1 MRVAAAALALAVA
14 MAGGAAGQPVD
25 ARSGPAQ
32 GNDTARAF
40 ALPGA
45 VSAAAH
51 PAPAPEAAPV
61 VHAPILVMDQDVLW
75 ASSAWG
81 RRADAEIEA
90 RRNAIAA
97 ENTRLAEDLEA
108 EDAAL
113 TELRKTLPPDEFRS
127 RADAFDRRVTQVRTD
142 RDAAARKLVED
153 ANAERDAFLRA
164 ALPVISA
171 AMDARG
177 AQVLLD
183 RLTVFLSSDAV
194 NVTAEL
200 VAAVDARIGAGPA
213 GRMGGLAQP

>member
-1 MRVAAAALALAVA
+1 MRAVAAALALAVA
-14 MAGGAAGQPVD
+14 TAGSAVGQSRDSPPAAAPN
-25 ARSGPAQ
+25 
-32 GNDTARAF
+32 GNGTARAF
-40 ALPGA
+40 ALPSA
-45 VSAAAH
+45 VSEETN
-51 PAPAPEAAPV
+51 PAPEAAPV
-61 VHAPILVMDQDVLW
+61 VHAPILVVDQDVLW
-75 ASSAWG
+75 SSSAWG

-113 TELRKTLPPDEFRS
+113 TELRKTLPPEEFRS
-127 RADAFDRRVTQVRTD
+127 RADAFDLRVTQVRTD

-171 AMDARG
+171 AMEARG

-213 GRMGGLAQP
+213 GQVDEQAQP